1 MLYGTTSWGGAASVP
16 EGYTGNGTIYKIEP
30 DGSNYQILHDFS
42 NEDKRNSED
51 LMIGNDGSIYGVT
64 RVGGTFNHGQVYKI
78 GKDGSDFTILFEFD
92 DTNSNT
98 GSSPSSGLVEDSE
111 GYLYG
116 TVSNHAGEYNGAIY
130 KVKNNGTEF
139 SILHSFDGI
148 DGDDPEDKLRLGSN
162 NTLYGN
168 TLNGGVFSE
177 GVAFSIKTDGSN
189 FTKLYDF
196 NNADGEN
203 PKGQLIIN
211 ELPTGSIEDVE
222 LAEDSD
228 PFTVDLYDAF
238 QDTETPD
245 EFLEFEIIENSNS
258 AIFSSIDILSGDII
272 FSLEDNQFGSS
283 TITLRCTDGI
293 GDFVDTEFSIIVYP
307 IFDVPTVTKT
317 TATYGMLSS
326 TGLVISKN
334 ENDGNEVT
342 NFKITEIVN
351 GILYKNDGN
360 SIINNGDFISV
371 EKGLSG
377 LNFLPKAVGELNF
390 TIQASSLAEDS
401 GLGGTLASAQITVSK
416 SPLEVTAIDKTITYG
431 DDFDFEVTI
440 TGFVFEENE
449 EDLSGTLAFAEI
461 GSTVVGEYLKSII
474 PRGLSSDNYEIY
486 SFSADLTIKKK
497 ELLIIAQNEN
507 ITYGDVLPEFS
518 VTYSGFA
525 FDESKN
531 NLVGV
536 LAFNEIASTV
546 VGDYLGAI
554 VPSGLTANNYEI
566 NFTPAD
572 LMISKKELLIVTD
585 DQTRKFDQDNS
596 AFTMSF
602 DGLVNDEKEIDINVL
617 PHISSPATA
626 TSDVGIYEILLEGG
640 EDDNYELSL
649 EIGTLSITKA
659 DASITFSNL
668 EQKADGTEK
677 QPEIVTNPADLNYTV
692 TFNVSSD
699 VPTAAGD
706 YEVTVSID
714 EQNYEGIATE
724 TFTISQILAI
734 EIGQDN
740 FVKLYPNPANESIS
754 IEGIQLNSSI
764 KMYNLL
770 GKLILIKNV
779 NSDDKIDV
787 SQFKS
792 GRYFIS
798 VYNKSTRLIKQLS
811 FIKTQ

>member
-1 MLYGTTSWGGAASVP
+1 
-16 EGYTGNGTIYKIEP
+16 
-30 DGSNYQILHDFS
+30 
-42 NEDKRNSED
+42 
-51 LMIGNDGSIYGVT
+51 
-64 RVGGTFNHGQVYKI
+64 
-78 GKDGSDFTILFEFD
+78 
-92 DTNSNT
+92 
-98 GSSPSSGLVEDSE
+98 
-111 GYLYG
+111 
-116 TVSNHAGEYNGAIY
+116 
-130 KVKNNGTEF
+130 
-139 SILHSFDGI
+139 
-148 DGDDPEDKLRLGSN
+148 
-162 NTLYGN
+162 
-168 TLNGGVFSE
+168 
-177 GVAFSIKTDGSN
+177 
-189 FTKLYDF
+189 
-196 NNADGEN
+196 
-203 PKGQLIIN
+203 
-211 ELPTGSIEDVE
+211 
-222 LAEDSD
+222 
-228 PFTVDLYDAF
+228 
-238 QDTETPD
+238 
-245 EFLEFEIIENSNS
+245 
-258 AIFSSIDILSGDII
+258 
-272 FSLEDNQFGSS
+272 
-283 TITLRCTDGI
+283 
-293 GDFVDTEFSIIVYP
+293 
-307 IFDVPTVTKT
+307 
-317 TATYGMLSS
+317 
-326 TGLVISKN
+326 
-334 ENDGNEVT
+334 
-342 NFKITEIVN
+342 
-351 GILYKNDGN
+351 
-360 SIINNGDFISV
+360 
-371 EKGLSG
+371 
-377 LNFLPKAVGELNF
+377 
-390 TIQASSLAEDS
+390 
-401 GLGGTLASAQITVSK
+401 
-416 SPLEVTAIDKTITYG
+416 
-431 DDFDFEVTI
+431 
-440 TGFVFEENE
+440 
-449 EDLSGTLAFAEI
+449 
-461 GSTVVGEYLKSII
+461 
-474 PRGLSSDNYEIY
+474 
-486 SFSADLTIKKK
+486 
-497 ELLIIAQNEN
+497 
-507 ITYGDVLPEFS
+507 
-518 VTYSGFA
+518 
-525 FDESKN
+525 
-531 NLVGV
+531 
-536 LAFNEIASTV
+536 
-546 VGDYLGAI
+546 
-554 VPSGLTANNYEI
+554 
-566 NFTPAD
+566 
-572 LMISKKELLIVTD
+572 MISKKELLIVTD